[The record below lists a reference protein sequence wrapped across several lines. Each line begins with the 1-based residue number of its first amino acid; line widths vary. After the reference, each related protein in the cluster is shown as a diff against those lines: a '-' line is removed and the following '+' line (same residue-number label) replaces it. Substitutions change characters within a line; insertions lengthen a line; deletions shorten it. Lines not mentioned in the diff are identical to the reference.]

1 MHGLRVSIA
10 MKEISSV
17 EKISSKP
24 GMTIDVLGINEK
36 IAVLVTSGVRLL
48 AAIICSVS

>member
-24 GMTIDVLGINEK
+24 GMTIDVLGINAGEDRR
-36 IAVLVTSGVRLL
+36 ISHLWCEALGGNNL
-48 AAIICSVS
+48 